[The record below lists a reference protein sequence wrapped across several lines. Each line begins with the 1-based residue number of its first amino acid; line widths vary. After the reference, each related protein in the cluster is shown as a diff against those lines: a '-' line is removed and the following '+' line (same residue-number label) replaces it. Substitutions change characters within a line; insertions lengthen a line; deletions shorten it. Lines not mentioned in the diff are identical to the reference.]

1 MSNDP
6 NVNRSNGAVPD
17 TKSPDGDGKVS
28 SSLELLA
35 LVTASFGSPEQHIS
49 AAVPAQRSAT
59 AAIPQSIAQQQSGEI
74 ASPGEL
80 LALVTASFPLD
91 SW

>member
-6 NVNRSNGAVPD
+6 HVNPSNGAIPD
-17 TKSPDGDGKVS
+17 TNSSSGDSKVS

-49 AAVPAQRSAT
+49 AALPAQGSAPGS
-59 AAIPQSIAQQQSGEI
+59 IPQSIAKQQSGEM

-80 LALVTASFPLD
+80 LALVTASFPSD

>member
-6 NVNRSNGAVPD
+6 NVSLSNGAVPD
-17 TKSPDGDGKVS
+17 AKVSDGDEKVS

-49 AAVPAQRSAT
+49 AALPAEGSAPGS
-59 AAIPQSIAQQQSGEI
+59 IPQSIAEQQSGEI

-80 LALVTASFPLD
+80 LALVTASFSSD